1 MSSTPTKQIDG
12 DVAIVRNVHIGG
24 KTTIRGSVT
33 VGHNLK
39 IEGWLDAPNI
49 KGPNKGL
56 FKTAAQLREA
66 YPTPHEGWWALVGNT
81 LPAQVYIADG
91 GSWTASKN
99 ADGNPILA
107 GNPTIDSSEAIE
119 DMTAELDTVKANVGQ
134 NTEDIRDLRSSHTT
148 QGNHINLIQA
158 AVEQAQARADKGV
171 ADAANAQARAD
182 KGVADAANAQTT
194 ATNAQAAANAI
205 SDAKGVAGGFAPLD
219 NDGKIPDEH
228 LPMPDVVE
236 FNATVESVT
245 VQDSPT
251 NTHSSAPGTHIVYD
265 KRTKR
270 LLLAIRTLSN
280 VTTGSIDNDNLSEG
294 EGGIMPPDKVSFE
307 YYSDWADKD
316 SFGIPSANG
325 VVPSKGKIYISTS
338 DNKTWRWSDSE
349 LVIIGSDLA
358 LGFTNDTAFPGN
370 EGAQLRNELDD
381 LATAAAAKAE
391 NEDLLLVEQK
401 NASIAIL
408 PFAGVFDPPTDGS
421 VVQYPA
427 GGVWWQPQE
436 GNFLF
441 LSSDFGY
448 VAADYNTD
456 GAARTDRIFRRDN
469 ILYRYDGSSLVGAGV
484 TEEQAEQIRL
494 SAPLEVASEEEMEQ
508 LIADGECQAG
518 QIYFLAEE
526 E

>member
-1 MSSTPTKQIDG
+1 MSSTPSKQIDG
-12 DVAIVRNVHIGG
+12 DVAISRNVHIGG

-39 IEGWLDAPNI
+39 IEGWLDAANI

-99 ADGNPILA
+99 AEGNPILA
-107 GNPTIDSSEAIE
+107 GNPTIDSSECVEAIE
-119 DMTAELDTVKANVGQ
+119 ALEDMAAELDTVKANVGQ
-134 NTEDIRDLRSSHTT
+134 NTEDIHDLRSSHTT
-148 QGNHINLIQA
+148 QGNHINLLQK
-158 AVEQAQARADKGV
+158 AVET
-171 ADAANAQARAD
+171 AQARAD

-194 ATNAQAAANAI
+194 ATNAQAAAKAI

-219 NDGKIPDEH
+219 SDGKIPEEH

-236 FNATVESVT
+236 FKAAVESVT

-265 KRTKR
+265 KSTKR

-280 VTTGSIDNDNLSEG
+280 VTKDSIGNDHLSED
-294 EGGIMPPDKVSFE
+294 EGGIQPPGEVSFK

-338 DNKTWRWSDSE
+338 DNKT
-349 LVIIGSDLA
+349 
-358 LGFTNDTAFPGN
+358 
-370 EGAQLRNELDD
+370 
-381 LATAAAAKAE
+381 AAP
-391 NEDLLLVEQK
+391 NSSLL
-401 NASIAIL
+401 
-408 PFAGVFDPPTDGS
+408 
-421 VVQYPA
+421 
-427 GGVWWQPQE
+427 
-436 GNFLF
+436 
-441 LSSDFGY
+441 
-448 VAADYNTD
+448 
-456 GAARTDRIFRRDN
+456 ART
-469 ILYRYDGSSLVGAGV
+469 SLWALR
-484 TEEQAEQIRL
+484 TTRL
-494 SAPLEVASEEEMEQ
+494 FPAMKARSCGMNSTALQRP
-508 LIADGECQAG
+508 
-518 QIYFLAEE
+518 
-526 E
+526 

>member
-1 MSSTPTKQIDG
+1 MSSTPSKQIDG
-12 DVAIVRNVHIGG
+12 DVAISRNVHIGG

-39 IEGWLDAPNI
+39 IEGWLDAANI

-99 ADGNPILA
+99 AEGNPILA
-107 GNPTIDSSEAIE
+107 GNPTIDSSECVEAIE
-119 DMTAELDTVKANVGQ
+119 ALEDMAAELDTVKANVGQ
-134 NTEDIRDLRSSHTT
+134 NTEDIHDLRSSHTT
-148 QGNHINLIQA
+148 QGNHINLLQK
-158 AVEQAQARADKGV
+158 AVET
-171 ADAANAQARAD
+171 AQARAD

-194 ATNAQAAANAI
+194 ATNAQAAAKAI

-219 NDGKIPDEH
+219 SDGKIPEEH

-236 FNATVESVT
+236 FKAAVESVT

-265 KRTKR
+265 KSTKR

-280 VTTGSIDNDNLSEG
+280 VTKDSIGNDHLSED
-294 EGGIMPPDKVSFE
+294 EGGIQPPGEVSFK

-338 DNKTWRWSDSE
+338 DNKTWRWSGSE

-370 EGAQLRNELDD
+370 EGAQLRNELDS
-381 LATAAAAKAE
+381 LATAVAAKAE

-408 PFAGVFDPPTDGS
+408 PFDGVFDPPTDGS
-421 VVQYPA
+421 VIQFPA

-441 LSSDFGY
+441 CSSDFGY
-448 VAADYNTD
+448 TAADYNAD
-456 GAARTDRIFRRDN
+456 GAARTDRIFRHDN
-469 ILYRYDGSSLVGAGV
+469 ILYRYDGSSLVGAGI
-484 TEEQAEQIRL
+484 TDEQAEQIRL
-494 SAPLEVASEEEMEQ
+494 SAPIEVASEEEMEQ